1 MAIRHGQVQC
11 ENQRL
16 LIEILY
22 NAGMYDPRQ
31 LQVLVEVARTG
42 TYTAAAEALGY
53 TQPAISYQ
61 MHALERAV
69 GVPLTIR
76 SGRGMRLTHAGR
88 TLARHA
94 DTVLATLRAAQDE
107 LTSLA
112 TDGGG
117 QVRLSSMQ
125 SGCVALVPAALQA
138 LRSTRP
144 KLEVVVTQAECQVSH
159 NLVLAGDVDLAVM
172 CDLELEPTGDQPV
185 LPDPRL
191 RRVPLTTDQR
201 CVLLPADHP
210 AAAAPAVDLADLRDE
225 CWVLESSR
233 TRFLTACAVAA
244 TRGVNRPA
252 HHPLPGGQSR
262 RAGCHER
269 TRGRR
274 PPRPP
279 GGGPAAAGL
288 AHPSDLRPA
297 LAGDATRHRGRLPP
311 PSPAGGD
318 HTPDPSP
325 RTRRPLR
332 RGRRPH
338 RAGEVR
344 LTRAASRRLP

>member
-233 TRFLTACAVAA
+233 TRFLTACAVAGFTPRVAA
-244 TRGVNRPA
+244 TADDQLTIHCLVA
-252 HHPLPGGQSR
+252 SR
-262 RAGCHER
+262 V
-269 TRGRR
+269 
-274 PPRPP
+274 
-279 GGGPAAAGL
+279 GL
-288 AHPSDLRPA
+288 AVMNG
-297 LAGDATRHRGRLPP
+297 LAVGAHR
-311 PSPAGGD
+311 
-318 HTPDPSP
+318 DP
-325 RTRRPLR
+325 RVVARPLR
-332 RGRRPH
+332 GWPTRRIFALLWPEML
-338 RAGEVR
+338 RVTAVDS
-344 LTRAASRRLP
+344 LLQALRAATTPRTHPPEPVGP